1 MGAKGQVSIPTEK
14 LRDALRDRRWSEEEL
29 AWVLDLP
36 VELAEHLVW
45 ELHIT
50 PTLALRLEA
59 ALEIS
64 AREWFAAEAM
74 SVPDLWLLQEQ
85 MGGELAGIR
94 RRRHLL
100 NHDRRQ
106 QDGWVPG
113 M

>member
-1 MGAKGQVSIPTEK
+1 MTTPPEK
-14 LRDALRDRRWSEEEL
+14 LRDALRDRRWSEKEL

-45 ELHIT
+45 ELRIT

-64 AREWFAAEAM
+64 AREWFAAGAM
-74 SVPDLWLLQEQ
+74 PVPDLWLLQEH
-85 MGGELAGIR
+85 MGGELVGIR

-106 QDGWVPG
+106 DEGWVPKT
-113 M
+113 